1 MEYVGMSNS
10 EITTLLVELLRRFG
24 SRSSAE
30 RSMCVR
36 TTVPSS
42 KWVAPPC
49 TVRSLSLTKVLAF
62 IVLTSP

>member
-24 SRSSAE
+24 SRSSAGDQCACGQPC
-30 RSMCVR
+30 RH
-36 TTVPSS
+36 P